1 MHWFPV
7 RIYQPSEAF
16 YLAAGS
22 RELLQRKST
31 LHPGWVGLFV
41 VVVIVFSFFFYD
53 IFLFMKLSECEV
65 QGCHGNWCKQPPV
78 TWGTAVWYLSPPW
91 GLPLPPCSH
100 CFMGASQ
107 DAALYS
113 KPNIG
118 HTGSPCLTAM
128 SRAKSVNGLRLTVS
142 SPLFSFVSS
151 LDLAMKWE
159 TGVMVELIFCLPGWK
174 KSFLDQ

>member
-16 YLAAGS
+16 YLAAGF
-22 RELLQRKST
+22 REVLQRKST

-41 VVVIVFSFFFYD
+41 VVVIVFSFFFMTSSCSWN
-53 IFLFMKLSECEV
+53 FLNVKCRVAMATGVNK
-65 QGCHGNWCKQPPV
+65 KPPV
-78 TWGTAVWYLSPPW
+78 TWGTAIWYLSPPW
-91 GLPLPPCSH
+91 GLPLPPSSH

-128 SRAKSVNGLRLTVS
+128 SGPSRWMAYVLQYLHHYFHLCRHWTWQWSERLE
-142 SPLFSFVSS
+142 
-151 LDLAMKWE
+151 W
-159 TGVMVELIFCLPGWK
+159 W
-174 KSFLDQ
+174 

>member
-31 LHPGWVGLFV
+31 LHPGWGGLFV
-41 VVVIVFSFFFYD
+41 VVVIVFSFFFMTSSCSWN
-53 IFLFMKLSECEV
+53 FLNVKCRVAMATGVNK
-65 QGCHGNWCKQPPV
+65 KPPV
-78 TWGTAVWYLSPPW
+78 TWGTAIWYLSPPW
-91 GLPLPPCSH
+91 GLPLPPSSH

-128 SRAKSVNGLRLTVS
+128 SGPSRWMAYVLQYLHHYFHLCRHWTWQWSERLE
-142 SPLFSFVSS
+142 
-151 LDLAMKWE
+151 W
-159 TGVMVELIFCLPGWK
+159 W
-174 KSFLDQ
+174 

>member
-31 LHPGWVGLFV
+31 LHPGWGGLFV
-41 VVVIVFSFFFYD
+41 VVVIVFFCFFFYD

-78 TWGTAVWYLSPPW
+78 TWGTAIWYLSPPW
-91 GLPLPPCSH
+91 GLPLPPSSH

-118 HTGSPCLTAM
+118 HTGSPCHTAM
-128 SRAKSVNGLRLTVS
+128 SGPSRWMAYILQCLHHYFHLCRHWTWQWSERLE
-142 SPLFSFVSS
+142 
-151 LDLAMKWE
+151 W
-159 TGVMVELIFCLPGWK
+159 W
-174 KSFLDQ
+174 